1 MLPVLSSLSLNQAA
15 KAELQWR
22 PAFMRR
28 PDVPARRCPPG
39 GIQQATVIDRHSP
52 SEDA

>member
-22 PAFMRR
+22 PAFTRR
-28 PDVPARRCPPG
+28 PDVPARRCPLG
-39 GIQQATVIDRHSP
+39 GIQQGAVIDGRSP
-52 SEDA
+52 SEDS